1 MGFFSDLGN
10 GIASIVKAPFE
21 GVGALA
27 RGVGD
32 GIGSILHG
40 SANAPQSA
48 PQYAGQRAQQMQG
61 QDPMMAMHMLMLQ
74 TAMATNMMLAQA
86 MYPPCLCRMM

>member
-21 GVGALA
+21 AVGSVVKGVGE
-27 RGVGD
+27 

-40 SANAPQSA
+40 SSQCAQPPQ
-48 PQYAGQRAQQMQG
+48 QYVGNCAQQCQG
-61 QDPMMAMHMLMLQ
+61 QDPQGAMQMLAFQNALM
-74 TAMATNMMLAQA
+74 TNMLLCRAL
-86 MYPPCLCRMM
+86 YSPCLGGM